1 MIHIMS
7 VSTVEKGIVISYY
20 NTTKDTSCAPGL
32 QYFCIISVAC
42 THPVGLLT
50 LEISVH
56 KVSAF
61 TSVIVHG
68 LSGILAD
75 PCTESNNIVYR

>member
-7 VSTVEKGIVISYY
+7 VSTVEEGIVISYY

-42 THPVGLLT
+42 TQPVGLLT
-50 LEISVH
+50 FDISVH
-56 KVSAF
+56 EVSAF
-61 TSVIVHG
+61 TSIIVHG
-68 LSGILAD
+68 LSGILAEVAAQ
-75 PCTESNNIVYR
+75 TGL